1 MKVNMEKK
9 IFYALVILI
18 ILFIG
23 LGFAQNSSSEIIKK
37 TPVTGL
43 LIGAFAD
50 PLVSF
55 ITIICILIILYI
67 AYRIYE
73 SKEFKF
79 RKRKEK

>member
-1 MKVNMEKK
+1 MAKN
-9 IFYALVILI
+9 IFYILLI
-18 ILFIG
+18 FLFVG
-23 LGFAQNSSSEIIKK
+23 LGFAQNSPVEIKK

-43 LIGAFAD
+43 LVGAFAD

-73 SKEFKF
+73 SKEFKIG
-79 RKRKEK
+79 KRKEK